1 MESRHDVYEI
11 SYTYTKSHE
20 TTLDHIPSF
29 SYNIWEGEIV
39 HLAYF
44 QGQKNVQVIPI
55 ILQMIYF
62 WNMVIDSKLEFEPTQ
77 HQQEAKKKS
86 FELIT
91 VHVHYCES
99 QP

>member
-29 SYNIWEGEIV
+29 SYNMREGEIV

-62 WNMVIDSKLEFEPTQ
+62 WNMVIHSK
-77 HQQEAKKKS
+77 S
-86 FELIT
+86 RN
-91 VHVHYCES
+91 
-99 QP
+99 